1 MGIEFSKTAYP
12 GTFPPFWRGEVK
24 VLPGDF
30 KVKQTFA
37 EGTLLKHGT
46 PIQLDF
52 VNMECGV
59 VKVAKVL
66 AGGTTTIPR
75 VTKGTLLK
83 VGDVVMKLGKT
94 DVSPSISAIDTTNAS
109 YDLITMDGAIAGL
122 AAGDFLQEATAV
134 GAASVKAV
142 HKITIGTNAANADT
156 LTIDGVVYTFA
167 TAAAEGVIAV
177 GGTALATAANL
188 EDALSAQYDNI
199 FSVSADGAKLV
210 LTQLVAGVGAI
221 PVIAK
226 TGTIAATVATTT
238 AAVAGVP
245 AAPVYAMP
253 DAVIE
258 TTKEYKAQ
266 GFQTVSAGYEALV
279 LKEVAYPIP
288 ASWLTGF
295 SLTNNP
301 SIKYIKQ

>member
-1 MGIEFSKTAYP
+1 MGISFDKIAIA
-12 GTFPPFWRGEVK
+12 GNFPPFWRGDVK

-30 KVKQTFA
+30 KLKQTFP
-37 EGTLLKHGT
+37 EGTLLKRSL
-46 PIQLDF
+46 PIVLDF
-52 VNMECGV
+52 DNMECAI

-75 VTKGTLLK
+75 VVKGTVLQ
-83 VGDVVMKLGKT
+83 VGDVVMKLGKV
-94 DVSPSISAIDTTNAS
+94 DVSPTISAIDKTNAD
-109 YDLITMDGAIAGL
+109 YDLITLSGAIAGL
-122 AAGDFLQEATAV
+122 TTGDFLQEATAV
-134 GAASVKAV
+134 GTAAVKGV

-188 EDALSAQYDNI
+188 EDAVSAQYEGV
-199 FSVSADGAKLV
+199 FSVKADGAKLV
-210 LTQLVAGVGAI
+210 LTQLVVGVGAI
-221 PVIAK
+221 PVIDK

-238 AAVAGVP
+238 AAVAGVT
-245 AAPVYAMP
+245 AAPLYNMP
-253 DAVIE
+253 DAVVE
-258 TTKEYKAQ
+258 TTKEYTAL

-288 ASWLTGF
+288 ATWLTGY
-295 SLTNNP
+295 SLKNNP